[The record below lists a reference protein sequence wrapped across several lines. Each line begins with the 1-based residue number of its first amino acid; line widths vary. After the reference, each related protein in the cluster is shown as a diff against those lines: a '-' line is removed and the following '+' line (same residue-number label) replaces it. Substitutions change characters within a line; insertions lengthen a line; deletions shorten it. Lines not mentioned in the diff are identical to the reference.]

1 MTMKKIIVLMIM
13 NFGFAQDFTVDGD
26 LNVSGN
32 KVLNVAD
39 PTAETDAVNMRTMNT
54 NSSLRPGRIYRLQVT
69 DETVYT
75 TPTDKYW
82 RLLINYNANAYY
94 GSDWAKIVINNIT
107 YELFYTRNSGGQGI
121 DTKEYWMLPGD
132 TFYCE
137 KDIDDQEYHIVI
149 FEYSFSNSGT
159 SQGMDYIEP

>member
-1 MTMKKIIVLMIM
+1 MSMKKIIVLMIM
-13 NFGFAQDFTVDGD
+13 NIGFAQDFTVDGD

-69 DETVYT
+69 DETLYT

-82 RLLINYNANAYY
+82 RLLINYNANAYNSSY
-94 GSDWAKIVINNIT
+94 RAKIVINNIEQLLRSLAT
-107 YELFYTRNSGGQGI
+107 LEL
-121 DTKEYWMLPGD
+121 
-132 TFYCE
+132 
-137 KDIDDQEYHIVI
+137 
-149 FEYSFSNSGT
+149 
-159 SQGMDYIEP
+159 

>member
-1 MTMKKIIVLMIM
+1 MKYLLILLMLTVS
-13 NFGFAQDFTVDGD
+13 FAQEFKVEGD
-26 LNVSGN
+26 LDVSGN

-39 PTAETDAVNMRTMNT
+39 ATNETDAVNMRTMNT
-54 NSSLRPGRIYRLQVT
+54 NSSLKPGRIYRLQVT

-82 RLLINYNANAYY
+82 RLLINYN
-94 GSDWAKIVINNIT
+94 GSSYQSNLPLIIINNIT
-107 YELFYTRNSGGQGI
+107 YELLYSRNDALTGI
-121 DTKEYWMLPGD
+121 DTKEYWLLPGD

-137 KDIDDQEYHIVI
+137 KDDASQEYHIVI
-149 FEYSFSNSGT
+149 FEYSFTNSGT

>member
-1 MTMKKIIVLMIM
+1 MKYLLILLMLTVS
-13 NFGFAQDFTVDGD
+13 FAQEFKVEGD
-26 LNVSGN
+26 LDVSGN

-39 PTAETDAVNMRTMNT
+39 ATNETDAVNMRTMNT
-54 NSSLRPGRIYRLQVT
+54 NSSLKPGRIYRLQVT

-82 RLLINYNANAYY
+82 RLLINYNGNAYTDTY
-94 GSDWAKIVINNIT
+94 WPYIVINNIT

-121 DTKEYWMLPGD
+121 DTKEYWLLPGD

-137 KDIDDQEYHIVI
+137 KDYDDQEYHIVI
-149 FEYSFSNSGT
+149 FEYSFTNSGT